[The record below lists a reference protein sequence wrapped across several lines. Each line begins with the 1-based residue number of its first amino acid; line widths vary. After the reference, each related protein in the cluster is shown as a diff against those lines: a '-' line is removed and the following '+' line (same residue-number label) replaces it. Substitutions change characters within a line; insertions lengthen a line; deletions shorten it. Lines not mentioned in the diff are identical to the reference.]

1 MERYLEGKFALITG
15 SSRGIGRVIAT
26 HLAALGASV
35 AVHGTSPY
43 SSRAFNEAESLE
55 AVASDIAAETGS
67 TALPVHGDLTE
78 AASVQRIVEEVRA
91 RYGRIDIL
99 VNNAGGD
106 VGAAGVVGPGGGEPD
121 PNDCVYISVA
131 DIRSV
136 LDRNLLSCI
145 LVCRE
150 VAPEMMERRDG
161 RIVNIS
167 STGALVGREK
177 KAIYAVAKAGLV
189 QYTRC
194 LAAQLR
200 KYNVP
205 VNTVAPGSIPTAR
218 FVATRPVDEGMML
231 KDGTLERYGWPI
243 EVARAVGF
251 LVSPDNTYTTGQV
264 LRVDGGAQLWPA

>member
-1 MERYLEGKFALITG
+1 MERYLEGKSALVTG

-35 AVHGTSPY
+35 SVHGTTPY

-55 AVASDIAAETGS
+55 AVARDIAAETGS
-67 TALPVHGDLTE
+67 IVLPVHGDLTAE
-78 AASVQRIVEEVRA
+78 SSVRRIVEEVRA
-91 RYGRIDIL
+91 RFGRVDIL

-106 VGAAGVVGPGGGEPD
+106 VGAAGIAGPGGGEPN

-150 VAPEMMERRDG
+150 VAPEMMERHDG
-161 RIVNIS
+161 RIVNVS
-167 STGALVGREK
+167 STGAFVGREK
-177 KAIYAVAKAGLV
+177 KSIYAVAKAGMV

-200 KYNVP
+200 RYNVL

-218 FVATRPVDEGMML
+218 FVATRPVDESMML

-243 EVARAVGF
+243 EVARAVAF
-251 LVSPDNTYTTGQV
+251 LVAPDTTYTTGQV